1 MYYFNQGLLFNP
13 LSITIK
19 HKKVANSTALDRQQ
33 FLENLKFCIH
43 QRAMNIIYC
52 LRAGQAVRA
61 VLKISA
67 ILLKYPNLK
76 VFCIFMSK
84 QNTKLEFL
92 FIKMSAR
99 KSCLT

>member
-1 MYYFNQGLLFNP
+1 MYFNQGLLFNQ

-67 ILLKYPNLK
+67 ILLNHLTFEDFHIFTAKTNMHKIRLSVLK
-76 VFCIFMSK
+76 K
-84 QNTKLEFL
+84 
-92 FIKMSAR
+92 
-99 KSCLT
+99 